1 MTEQQFRTLL
11 AEKGF
16 AEPVIVER
24 GANSELDHHEHPFE
38 AMALILSGDITL
50 YTENQATTYREGDI
64 FHLHAGQPHQRD
76 VWRPRRSLSVRQKKL
91 IR

>member
-38 AMALILSGDITL
+38 AMGLILSGDITL

-64 FHLHAGQPHQRD
+64 FHLHAGQPHRETFGD
-76 VWRPRRSLSVRQKKL
+76 RGVRYLSGRKS
-91 IR
+91 